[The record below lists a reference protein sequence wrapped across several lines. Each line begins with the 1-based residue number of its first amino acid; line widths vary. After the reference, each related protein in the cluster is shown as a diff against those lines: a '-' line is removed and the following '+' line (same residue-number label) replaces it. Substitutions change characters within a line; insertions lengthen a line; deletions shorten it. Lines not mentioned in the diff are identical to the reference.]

1 MDYRVFSADIIFDDN
16 SIGKEEEEEKE
27 TLSLYGFV
35 FRGSGKSPISPLS
48 QASNAKKEKKKI
60 SVKYRAGYLKFPLSK
75 IRGFV
80 TLRVRRLH
88 GCCKSV
94 RFRRH
99 SKTITMFSTASL
111 SLLSFSHQFSL
122 VEDRKACIPGRGHK
136 RRESRGEIISEIT
149 PSLTKLDSGE

>member
-60 SVKYRAGYLKFPLSK
+60 SSRIFEISPFENSG
-75 IRGFV
+75 
-80 TLRVRRLH
+80 
-88 GCCKSV
+88 
-94 RFRRH
+94 
-99 SKTITMFSTASL
+99 ASL
-111 SLLSFSHQFSL
+111 RYELDVYTAAVSPFDLG
-122 VEDRKACIPGRGHK
+122 A
-136 RRESRGEIISEIT
+136 T
-149 PSLTKLDSGE
+149 PKQ